1 MPNAIWI
8 WRAAASRARR
18 GLGLAPEI
26 QSAADGGALQ
36 IIISL
41 RPFLIDSPDSN
52 KRMLEFLRA
61 NWSDILWHIAQH
73 LWLVFISIAIAMVI
87 ALPLGILITRRKRL
101 RAPVL
106 GIANVMQTIPSLALF
121 GFLIPLP
128 FIGGIGPRT
137 AIVALVFYA
146 LLPIMRNTVT
156 GILGVDR
163 SVRDAAVAMGMTD
176 RQVLLQV
183 ELPLAM
189 SVILTGVRV
198 AVVITIGVA
207 IIAAEVGAGG
217 LGEYIFRGLRLNDNH
232 LLLAGAVPSALMA
245 LLADFGFGLI
255 EKQFDT
261 SANRLK
267 PSRRKLL
274 RRIAWAALALGI
286 VLMGYAAWQRMRPRS
301 HSPLSRGHV
310 TVGSKDFTESILL
323 AEIVAQMLEA
333 QNMEVDRRFDLGG
346 NLAHSALVGG
356 QIDLY
361 PEYTGTAFTAILHHR
376 PITDPKA
383 VYDQVK
389 REYSE
394 QFNLWISP
402 PLGFDNTFAILV
414 RGEDARRLNLKT
426 ISDAAKYAPRW
437 HAGFGHDFISRLD
450 GYPGFSRTYGL
461 QFAGVSDMALDLTYT
476 ALASHQVDLIAGNST
491 DGRIAALDLVQLEDD
506 RRYFPPYEAVFLT
519 RNDALTRVPA
529 LAEALRK
536 LVGAISTDEMRK
548 LNYEVDG
555 LKHDKKIAVHEWL
568 VKKGL
573 I

>member
-1 MPNAIWI
+1 MI
-8 WRAAASRARR
+8 
-18 GLGLAPEI
+18 
-26 QSAADGGALQ
+26 
-36 IIISL
+36 
-41 RPFLIDSPDSN
+41 
-52 KRMLEFLRA
+52 EFLKA
-61 NWSDILWHIAQH
+61 NWSDILSHIGQH
-73 LWLVFISIAIAMVI
+73 VWLVFISIAIAVAI
-87 ALPLGILITRRKRL
+87 ALPVGILITRRKRL

-106 GIANVMQTIPSLALF
+106 AIANVMQTIPSLALF

-146 LLPIMRNTVT
+146 LLPIIRNTVT
-156 GILGVDR
+156 GILGIDQN
-163 SVRDAAVAMGMTD
+163 VREAAVAMGMTD
-176 RQVLLQV
+176 RQVLFQV

-217 LGEYIFRGLRLNDNH
+217 LGEYIFRGLRLNDNR

-245 LLADFGFGLI
+245 LIADFGFGVI
-255 EKQFDT
+255 EKRFDT
-261 SANRLK
+261 SA
-267 PSRRKLL
+267 RRAGKRSMRMLVWAIAVLVAMTIGVVSWRGL
-274 RRIAWAALALGI
+274 RA
-286 VLMGYAAWQRMRPRS
+286 RS
-301 HSPLSRGHV
+301 TAPANRGHV

-333 QNMEVDRRFDLGG
+333 QNLEVDRRFDLGG
-346 NLAHSALVGG
+346 NLAHSALIGG

-361 PEYTGTAFTAILHHR
+361 PEYTGTAFTAILHHQ

-389 REYSE
+389 NEYDS
-394 QFNLWISP
+394 QFNLRISP

-414 RGEDARRLNLKT
+414 RGDDARRLNLKT
-426 ISDAAKYAPRW
+426 ISDAAKYAPQW
-437 HAGFGHDFISRLD
+437 HAGFGHDFMNRQD

-461 QFAGVSDMALDLTYT
+461 RFAGVSDMSLDLTYT
-476 ALASHQVDLIAGNST
+476 ALASHKVDMIAGNST

-506 RRYFPPYEAVFLT
+506 SHYFPPYEAVYVIRKDKMMWAPYGVNSRSVAPLPQ
-519 RNDALTRVPA
+519 LMGK
-529 LAEALRK
+529 LA
-536 LVGAISTDEMRK
+536 GAISTDEMRK

-555 LKHDKKIAVHEWL
+555 AKRDKKDVVHEWL
-568 VKKGL
+568 VKKGFVQ
-573 I
+573 